1 VIWRELKPFASLV
14 IVVAIYGIVRAV
26 YLTISDGH
34 GVLAP
39 GGGVDTTLAVLALV
53 TFILRLC
60 VLVGVPFIAVYRL
73 VMRLSSGRG
82 YPPSCRSGSAPTPP

>member
-1 VIWRELKPFASLV
+1 MIRREVKAFASLV
-14 IVVAIYGIVRAV
+14 IVVAIYGIVRGV
-26 YLTISDGH
+26 YLALSDGH

-39 GGGVDTTLAVLALV
+39 AGGVDGTLAVLALV

-82 YPPSCRSGSAPTPP
+82 SAGCPSGSESTR